1 MNLDEINQ
9 HLANLVN
16 SGDQQFANAASFVQQ
31 VIQQLHT
38 GQMSGSEAQ
47 EVLQAHRQPER
58 APENVSPVAKGR
70 RRIGLKKTKKRLIAK
85 KSER

>member
-16 SGDQQFANAASFVQQ
+16 SGDQQFANAAQFVQQ
-31 VIQQLHT
+31 VIQQLNN

-47 EVLQAHRQPER
+47 EVLQDVQRQMEIIQDMSQM
-58 APENVSPVAKGR
+58 AMKETLNAVINGVIVLASAV
-70 RRIGLKKTKKRLIAK
+70 
-85 KSER
+85 

>member
-16 SGDQQFANAASFVQQ
+16 SGDTGFANAAQFVQQ

-47 EVLQAHRQPER
+47 EVLQDVQRQMEIIQDMSQM
-58 APENVSPVAKGR
+58 AMKETLNAVINGVIVLASAV
-70 RRIGLKKTKKRLIAK
+70 
-85 KSER
+85 

>member
-16 SGDQQFANAASFVQQ
+16 SGDQGFANAAQFVQQ
-31 VIQQLHT
+31 VIQQLDN

-47 EVLQAHRQPER
+47 EVLQDVQRQMEIIQDMSQM
-58 APENVSPVAKGR
+58 AMKETLNAVINGVIVLASAV
-70 RRIGLKKTKKRLIAK
+70 
-85 KSER
+85 